1 MGRTGEKDA
10 KELDDAGKEEV
21 SLRSGG
27 VGGFSMGH
35 TKHSFEGAD
44 GTLHRNSLVVEAAP
58 VVGIPEDARVKSLV
72 GVWVDVDT
80 PSIGGSGA
88 RLVTAATPGHAIG
101 GLDALG
107 LWADEFEAHRAIF
120 APANAMKDERGT
132 VAGAKRDT
140 VLIQIGGAGCGSA
153 ARVDGDHSSLE
164 PVLPQQRAIQLVGV
178 KGGVTQEGGV
188 TQ

>member
-1 MGRTGEKDA
+1 MERTGEKDA

-21 SLRSGG
+21 SLRSRG

-44 GTLHRNSLVVEAAP
+44 GTLHRNSLAVEAAP
-58 VVGIPEDARVKSLV
+58 VVGIPEDARVKALV

-88 RLVTAATPGHAIG
+88 RVITAATPGHAIG

-107 LWADEFEAHRAIF
+107 LWADEFEAHRTVF
-120 APANAMKDERGT
+120 APANTVKGQRGA
-132 VAGAKRDT
+132 VAGTKRDT
-140 VLIQIGGAGCGSA
+140 MLVQLGGAGTGHA
-153 ARVDGDHSSLE
+153 PRVDGDHGPLESASPSSA
-164 PVLPQQRAIQLVGV
+164 PYSS
-178 KGGVTQEGGV
+178 
-188 TQ
+188 